1 MRQVFNKLAFVVFL
15 LISSAY
21 TMLIARDETPPD
33 PGGGTGGGTGSGGTG
48 RPASPIDAELWIL
61 IAVGIIFITMFALK
75 YRKRFSTN

>member
-21 TMLIARDETPPD
+21 TMLIAQDETPPD
-33 PGGGTGGGTGSGGTG
+33 PGGGTGSGGTG

>member
-21 TMLIARDETPPD
+21 TMLIAKDETPPD
-33 PGGGTGGGTGSGGTG
+33 PGGGTGSGGTG
-48 RPASPIDAELWIL
+48 TPASPIDAELWIL

-75 YRKRFSTN
+75 YRKRFYTN